1 MSYIDNLLCVMMLYT
16 AHDDLDIFIPVLVF
30 MLNPLK
36 KNRISLLRKETFNG
50 PDIVLE
56 VS

>member
-1 MSYIDNLLCVMMLYT
+1 MMLYT